1 MPTRKESNRKKV
13 QQVKVDPAENI
24 FYNTPKGDGIYYNH
38 QKILMIS
45 SGKKIDEDDFQS
57 LYFKRVSKNDGN
69 LYTKQNSVKSSS
81 SKETFGAPSIKSVKS
96 NESRDSLRIKNMKI

>member
-45 SGKKIDEDDFQS
+45 SGKKIE
-57 LYFKRVSKNDGN
+57 
-69 LYTKQNSVKSSS
+69 
-81 SKETFGAPSIKSVKS
+81 
-96 NESRDSLRIKNMKI
+96 